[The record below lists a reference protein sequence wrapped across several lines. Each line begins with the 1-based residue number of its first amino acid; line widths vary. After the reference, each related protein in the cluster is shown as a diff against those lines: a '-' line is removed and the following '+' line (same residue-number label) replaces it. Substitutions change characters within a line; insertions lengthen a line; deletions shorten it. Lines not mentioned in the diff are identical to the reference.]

1 MLRAA
6 PSVMDSAA
14 PFFCIVSELFLA
26 WSPDNE
32 YIVAHGIAKPCGGY
46 EARLPPELL
55 YRPDCKVRQAAFFS
69 QLQARVKSLLAQL
82 P

>member
-1 MLRAA
+1 MAA

-14 PFFCIVSELFLA
+14 IFLYCVELFLV

-32 YIVAHGIAKPCGGY
+32 YIVAHGIAEPCGGY
-46 EARLPPELL
+46 KARLSPELL
-55 YRPDCKVRQAAFFS
+55 YCPDCKVRHAAFFR
-69 QLQARVKSLLAQL
+69 QLQARVKSLLTQL

>member
-1 MLRAA
+1 MLMAA

-14 PFFCIVSELFLA
+14 LFCIVAKLFLA

-32 YIVAHGIAKPCGGY
+32 YIVAHGIAQPCCGY

-55 YRPDCKVRQAAFFS
+55 YRPDCKVRQAAFFG

>member
-1 MLRAA
+1 MLMAA

-14 PFFCIVSELFLA
+14 IFCLVIELFLV
-26 WSPDNE
+26 WSPYNE
-32 YIVAHGIAKPCGGY
+32 YIVAHCIAKPCGGY

-55 YRPDCKVRQAAFFS
+55 YRPYCKVCEAAFFS

>member
-1 MLRAA
+1 MLMAA

-14 PFFCIVSELFLA
+14 IFFLVSELFLV
-26 WSPDNE
+26 WSPYNE
-32 YIVAHGIAKPCGGY
+32 YIVAHGIAEPCGGY

-55 YRPDCKVRQAAFFS
+55 YRPDCKVRHAAFFR

>member
-14 PFFCIVSELFLA
+14 LFCLVSILFLA
-26 WSPDNE
+26 WSPDHE
-32 YIVAHGIAKPCGGY
+32 YIVAHCIAQPCCGNKV
-46 EARLPPELL
+46 RVPPEHL
-55 YRPDCKVRQAAFFS
+55 YCPDCKVCQATFFG
-69 QLQARVKSLLAQL
+69 QLQTREKSLLTQL